1 MGTRRTTTTTRRT
14 STTTTVAPPQDE
26 GIISRIV
33 NGIGNLFNG
42 GPLGNPLFGS
52 IPLTG
57 RKKRD
62 TFDVRENLYN
72 LRNKLI
78 RTGRNDDETTMIREA
93 VDDAIDKIIEDGI
106 DERDTDIE
114 AIKEQI
120 FLEVAS
126 RLEESKFT
134 SQNEIIKEV
143 VAGGEAGSVIPTRI
157 IGEPVLAESVS
168 STTIS
173 TSTTEDN
180 RPVKEATLYNFIAD
194 QGPGA
199 IGVGFASLTYAAMA
213 SLPYWLPALAAGKK
227 RKRRDTATTVKEF
240 SKQS

>member
-1 MGTRRTTTTTRRT
+1 MG
-14 STTTTVAPPQDE
+14 
-26 GIISRIV
+26 
-33 NGIGNLFNG
+33 
-42 GPLGNPLFGS
+42 
-52 IPLTG
+52 
-57 RKKRD
+57 
-62 TFDVRENLYN
+62 
-72 LRNKLI
+72 
-78 RTGRNDDETTMIREA
+78 
-93 VDDAIDKIIEDGI
+93 
-106 DERDTDIE
+106 
-114 AIKEQI
+114 I

-227 RKRRDTATTVKEF
+227 RKRRHTTEEF
-240 SKQS
+240 SKKSTERLSSKFH

>member
-1 MGTRRTTTTTRRT
+1 MWI
-14 STTTTVAPPQDE
+14 E
-26 GIISRIV
+26 KYYFKCFIS
-33 NGIGNLFNG
+33 
-42 GPLGNPLFGS
+42 
-52 IPLTG
+52 
-57 RKKRD
+57 
-62 TFDVRENLYN
+62 
-72 LRNKLI
+72 
-78 RTGRNDDETTMIREA
+78 
-93 VDDAIDKIIEDGI
+93 IEDGI

-126 RLEESKFT
+126 RLEESKLA
-134 SQNEIIKEV
+134 SQNEITK
-143 VAGGEAGSVIPTRI
+143 VAAESGGTIPTRI
-157 IGEPVLAESVS
+157 IGEPSVSSSSSAESAVS

-227 RKRRDTATTVKEF
+227 RKRRHTTEEF
-240 SKQS
+240 SKKSTERLSSKFHWYNYN